1 MVVISTVAAEA
12 SVKFSE
18 TDTKGEI
25 SFCLKSPS
33 QGSQIFRSKGICLKR
48 PYQLRAQV
56 LQRKKLIR
64 LFRLGLQLDN
74 KARELLGLVKVT

>member
-1 MVVISTVAAEA
+1 MVLISTVAAEA

-25 SFCLKSPS
+25 SFCLK
-33 QGSQIFRSKGICLKR
+33 R

-56 LQRKKLIR
+56 LQRKRLIR
-64 LFRLGLQLDN
+64 LFGLGLQLNN
-74 KARELLGLVKVT
+74 KDRELLGLVKVT